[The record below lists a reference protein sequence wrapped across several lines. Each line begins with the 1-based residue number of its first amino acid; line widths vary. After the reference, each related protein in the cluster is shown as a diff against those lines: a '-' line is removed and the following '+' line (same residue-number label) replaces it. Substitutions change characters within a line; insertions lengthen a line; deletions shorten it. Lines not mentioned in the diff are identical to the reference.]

1 MGSEIRAQKYGL
13 KTEAQRH
20 GQWRTHPVEVPGAH
34 VRFDQLCGLVNLF
47 LRDDH
52 AGEIAFDKVLEAE
65 EADVLELAATRLE
78 VLRRVSGRA
87 SERAQGSHV
96 TLARCAEQQ
105 PQSCEEWRHQGAA
118 QGGGAGCAWMASAI
132 GAWVGGA
139 YRVDVLRL
147 RRVLAVVR
155 HLRIGGGHVTPSSVI
170 VPAGSGERGRRLLCA
185 LHADTLRTLYE
196 SVART
201 MLSKTV
207 PMMLRRRE
215 VRNDGGLFLFQPTF
229 LAPRCGRA

>member
-13 KTEAQRH
+13 RTEAQRH

-65 EADVLELAATRLE
+65 EADVLELATTRLE

-96 TLARCAEQQ
+96 TLAMCAEQQ

-155 HLRIGGGHVTPSSVI
+155 HLRIGGGRHRAQSLCLRVLAREDAGCSARCTLTLCAPCTSPS
-170 VPAGSGERGRRLLCA
+170 RGRCCR
-185 LHADTLRTLYE
+185 
-196 SVART
+196 
-201 MLSKTV
+201 K
-207 PMMLRRRE
+207 
-215 VRNDGGLFLFQPTF
+215 
-229 LAPRCGRA
+229 RCP